1 MESSK
6 HYISTMPAA
15 PFTLDESKII
25 AGLMLEHG
33 DRKEVRDIVHE
44 SNLLRVKSMDNE
56 SKIFNYVYNRL
67 DTIPDQLKERLLSDD
82 IVDSKFVNLISIM
95 AYDNLF
101 REFVFEVYNGKRVYN
116 DPITD
121 YDIMSFFERVSQEND
136 VVSSWK
142 YETLFKLRR
151 LYARILFEAGLLKN
165 PTKVREL
172 STPMVSLELIDLL
185 KRLGYAEYVGAT
197 VGFA

>member
-1 MESSK
+1 M
-6 HYISTMPAA
+6 IR
-15 PFTLDESKII
+15 KII
-25 AGLMLEHG
+25 HDG
-33 DRKEVRDIVHE
+33 
-44 SNLLRVKSMDNE
+44 NLLRVRSIDNE

-67 DTIPDQLKERLLSDD
+67 KVIPDQLKEKLLSDD
-82 IVDSKFVNLISIM
+82 AVDSKFVNLVSIM
-95 AYDNLF
+95 AYDDLF
-101 REFVFEVYNGKRVYN
+101 REFVFEVYSGKRMYN

-121 YDIMSFFERVSQEND
+121 YDIMSFFERVAQESD

-197 VGFA
+197 VGSV